1 MVHAALLHGCAHTV
15 GVRPMCAKILD
26 LIGEVFIE
34 IELHENDQFWHAC
47 IKLHIFDMSTKIEN
61 FQTQTWCK

>member
-1 MVHAALLHGCAHTV
+1 
-15 GVRPMCAKILD
+15 MCAKIPD

-47 IKLHIFDMSTKIEN
+47 IKLHIFDMSTKIEK
-61 FQTQTWCK
+61 FQTQT